1 MTKYALFLGC
11 TIPYRLPFAEVA
23 LRQTLPEFGIE
34 LVDLPFGCCPDPNGV
49 QSFNTMA
56 WHTLAARNLTVAEEE
71 NLDILAACTGCFET
85 LKVTNETLKQNA
97 ELKAQIN
104 EHLKD
109 VDREFKGT
117 IEVKHFA
124 QVYHDDIGV
133 QRLQAKV
140 QKPLTGLKFA
150 THSGCHYVKP
160 AEILQTDDPENPE
173 HLDNLIEAIGG
184 KSVQY
189 LKKNMCCGAGVR
201 GVDQP
206 VSFGVAHEKI
216 EEVERV
222 GADALVTICPTCF
235 VSYDI
240 GQVLMAKQ
248 FGKKTK
254 VPVFI
259 YPELLGLTMGMDFS
273 EGFKMH
279 TIKVKDFL
287 EKFNGKE

>member
-56 WHTLAARNLTVAEEE
+56 WYTLAARNLTVAEDE
-71 NLDILAACTGCFET
+71 NLDIIAACTGCFET
-85 LKVTNETLKQNA
+85 LKVTNETLKRNG

-104 EHLKD
+104 EHLKE

-133 QRLQAKV
+133 QMIKKKV
-140 QKPLTGLKFA
+140 QTPFTDFRFA
-150 THSGCHYVKP
+150 SHIGCHYVKP
-160 AEILQTDDPENPE
+160 AELLQTDNPENPE
-173 HLDNLIEAIGG
+173 HLDNLIEAIGAE
-184 KSVQY
+184 SIPY
-189 LKKNMCCGAGVR
+189 LHKNMCCGAGVR
-201 GVDQP
+201 GVDQTIS
-206 VSFGVAHEKI
+206 VGVAHEKI

-240 GQVLMAKQ
+240 GQVLAAKQ
-248 FGKKTK
+248 FGKRTK
-254 VPVFI
+254 IPVFI
-259 YPELLGLTMGMDFS
+259 YPELLGLSMGFDLS

-279 TIKVKDFL
+279 TIKVRNFIK
-287 EKFNGKE
+287 KFKGES